1 MNEDLI
7 KSYSY
12 KIARKLDKL
21 TDEDMFD
28 LIEFIETIK
37 PEAIIDNEN
46 LVNIDMTKFE
56 GETFINVYNFVENA
70 ILKNSIY
77 K

>member
-1 MNEDLI
+1 
-7 KSYSY
+7 
-12 KIARKLDKL
+12 LDKL

-28 LIEFIETIK
+28 LIEFIDTIK
-37 PEAIIDNEN
+37 PEAIDDSGN
-46 LVNIDMTKFE
+46 LLNIDMTKFE
-56 GETFINVYNFVENA
+56 GDTYVNVLNFVENA

>member
-1 MNEDLI
+1 
-7 KSYSY
+7 
-12 KIARKLDKL
+12 
-21 TDEDMFD
+21 MFD

-37 PEAIIDNEN
+37 HEAIIDNEN

-56 GETFINVYNFVENA
+56 RETFINLYNFVESA